1 MRRKQTKKGIEMKVF
16 LKIVIATVST
26 VGVSFVSYGL
36 WQVHKEEGLRK
47 VFMEGYNA
55 EKARME
61 VTSEE

>member
-47 VFMEGYNA
+47 VFMEGYNS
-55 EKARME
+55 EKARLE

>member
-26 VGVSFVSYGL
+26 IGVSFVSYGL

-47 VFMEGYNA
+47 VFMEGYNK
-55 EKARME
+55 EKARLE

>member
-26 VGVSFVSYGL
+26 IGVSFVSYGL

>member
-36 WQVHKEEGLRK
+36 WQLHKEEGIRK

-55 EKARME
+55 EKARLK
-61 VTSEE
+61 

>member
-36 WQVHKEEGLRK
+36 WQVHKDEGLRK

-55 EKARME
+55 EKARLG

>member
-47 VFMEGYNA
+47 VFMEGFNA
-55 EKARME
+55 GKARYG

>member
-16 LKIVIATVST
+16 LKIVIATMST
-26 VGVSFVSYGL
+26 IGVSFVSYGL
-36 WQVHKEEGLRK
+36 WQVHKDEGLRT

-55 EKARME
+55 EKARLE

>member
-26 VGVSFVSYGL
+26 ISVSVVSYGL
-36 WQVHKEEGLRK
+36 WQVHKDEGIRK

-55 EKARME
+55 EKAKLK
-61 VTSEE
+61 

>member
-26 VGVSFVSYGL
+26 IGVSFVSYGL
-36 WQVHKEEGLRK
+36 WQVHKEEGVRT

-55 EKARME
+55 EKAKLK
-61 VTSEE
+61 

>member
-1 MRRKQTKKGIEMKVF
+1 MKVF

-26 VGVSFVSYGL
+26 TGVSFLSYGL

-47 VFMEGYNA
+47 VFMEGFN
-55 EKARME
+55 EGKARLE